1 MQTQGVTVSVE
12 RCMAKWKSLRERYN
26 NINEKLQKD
35 GSVKRS
41 QWPYFERMNAILGFD
56 DTVRLQYVHEVA
68 AGPKSKLPN
77 EDLKRSCEEKSSTS
91 STPKKMKTR
100 TNAGETLNRLTDL
113 ESERNARDK
122 EFLETWKSQSESN
135 AAKNNAIIAA
145 SQAIGQVSL
154 AILERLKRKDSES
167 STVTH
172 FKRIN
177 M

>member
-1 MQTQGVTVSVE
+1 MNGAWQSGN
-12 RCMAKWKSLRERYN
+12 RCRNAKTSLRNYRRTGVS
-26 NINEKLQKD
+26 KD
-35 GSVKRS
+35 A

-56 DTVRLQYVHEVA
+56 DTVRLQYVYEVGA
-68 AGPKSKLPN
+68 VPKSKVPN
-77 EDLKRSCEEKSSTS
+77 EDLKRSCEEHSSTS

-100 TNAGETLNRLTDL
+100 TYADETMNRLTDL

-122 EFLETWKSQSESN
+122 VFLETWKSQSESN

-145 SQAIGQVSL
+145 SQAIGLVSL
-154 AILERLKRKDSES
+154 VILERLKRKDSES

>member
-1 MQTQGVTVSVE
+1 
-12 RCMAKWKSLRERYN
+12 
-26 NINEKLQKD
+26 
-35 GSVKRS
+35 
-41 QWPYFERMNAILGFD
+41 
-56 DTVRLQYVHEVA
+56 
-68 AGPKSKLPN
+68 
-77 EDLKRSCEEKSSTS
+77 
-91 STPKKMKTR
+91 MKTR
-100 TNAGETLNRLTDL
+100 TNAGETLNPLTDL
-113 ESERNARDK
+113 ESERNAKDK
-122 EFLETWKSQSESN
+122 EFLETLKSQSESN